1 MMLRYIIKKIF
12 QLIPVLLVATILIF
26 AMIKASGLNPVL
38 ATLGGGR
45 ISQEVLN
52 NKMAKYGLDQ
62 PLPLQYLYWLKNI
75 LTGNF
80 GSSIKYKTDVVN
92 LIKESVP
99 VTSGLV
105 LISFVIAQI
114 TAVLLGVLA
123 AVKQNTIVDKIIT
136 VVTLLFF
143 STPVFFSGILI
154 IFFLADFVPNYAF
167 TGSYNNFGEY
177 LLRLAPAVLVLCF
190 QQIALITKIT
200 RSSMIDQLNSDYI
213 LTLKAKGLSKSKII
227 FKHALKNG
235 IIPVITIAGIQ
246 FGALIVGSVMV
257 ENLFSLPGL
266 GRLLIQCILVGDAT
280 VVQGVTLI
288 IVVVFLL
295 TNLIVE
301 TLYALIDP
309 RIRNDEAEA

>member
-1 MMLRYIIKKIF
+1 MLRYILKKTV
-12 QLIPVLLVATILIF
+12 QLVPVLLVATILIF
-26 AMIKASGLNPVL
+26 AMIKACGLNPVL

-45 ISQEVLN
+45 LSQAVLE

-62 PLPLQYLYWLKNI
+62 PLPLQYLYWLKNV

-80 GSSIKYKTDVVN
+80 GSSVKYKTDVLT
-92 LIKESVP
+92 LIKESLP
-99 VTSGLV
+99 VTLGLV
-105 LISFVIAQI
+105 LFSFFTAQI
-114 TAVLLGVLA
+114 TAVLLGILA
-123 AVKQNTIVDKIIT
+123 AVKQNTIVDKGIT
-136 VVTLLFF
+136 ILTLLFF

-154 IFFLADFVPNYAF
+154 IFFLAHFAPNYAF
-167 TGSYNNFGEY
+167 TGSYHNFREY

-213 LTLKAKGLSKSKII
+213 LILKAKGLSRNKII

-235 IIPVITIAGIQ
+235 IIPVITISGIQ
-246 FGALIVGSVMV
+246 FGALIAGSVMV

-266 GRLLIQCILVGDAT
+266 GRLLIQCILVGDAA
-280 VVQGVTLI
+280 VVQGVTLL
-288 IVVVFLL
+288 IVAVFLL

-301 TLYALIDP
+301 TLYAVIDP
-309 RIRNDEAEA
+309 RIRNYEAGV